1 MIHIFKINNK
11 IKKVILLVNDSI
23 LSILS
28 AYVAL
33 FLSDN
38 IFINHF
44 LDTLSI
50 IILTQLL
57 SLAFIPFF
65 IYFGVYNRIIRYSD
79 LFSSKD
85 FFICF
90 IYYLIFYFL
99 ILINIKIYDYSLSF
113 FILYTLI
120 FTFSFFTQR
129 VLIKII
135 ITNIFY
141 DNWKIKKEKSIL
153 YTNVSYAHK
162 IMQVIDEYEISY
174 ILTVENENIGRSINK
189 ATIKHQK
196 NLDDLIRQENIR
208 NLLIAVNNLDDYE
221 KKQIIKFIK
230 DDKINV
236 VCLPDINKRFK
247 NFSQDNLVNFG
258 IEDIIEKRI
267 PWNVSSINQILNKQ
281 NIMITGAGG
290 SIGKQLCKQI
300 IQYNPSKLILVEN
313 NEYSLYQIHEEL
325 KKIKSKF
332 KLETKIDDLL
342 VSVND
347 YKKLDFY
354 FSIFAPQYVFHAAA
368 FKHVPITQKNIIES
382 FENNYLGTVNLAQLS
397 LNHNIKQFIFIST
410 DKAVNPVNVLGASK
424 RMGEMFLRYIS
435 EKNQSKNT
443 KFNSVRFGNVLGS
456 TGSVAPLF
464 VKQIK
469 NGGPVTVTDP
479 DVTRYLMSIRE
490 AVGLILETLLLES
503 NNGIFILDM
512 GKPIKILNLA
522 KQMIKLSGYNY
533 TNPKSSRFI
542 EIQFT
547 KLRDGEKLH
556 EELVLANKPIST
568 LNSNIWQEEKTDIKI
583 DFEKLNIKINELINE
598 MNSTKLVKLI
608 NENFNEINLNHNEK

>member
-1 MIHIFKINNK
+1 M
-11 IKKVILLVNDSI
+11 
-23 LSILS
+23 
-28 AYVAL
+28 
-33 FLSDN
+33 
-38 IFINHF
+38 
-44 LDTLSI
+44 
-50 IILTQLL
+50 
-57 SLAFIPFF
+57 
-65 IYFGVYNRIIRYSD
+65 
-79 LFSSKD
+79 
-85 FFICF
+85 
-90 IYYLIFYFL
+90 
-99 ILINIKIYDYSLSF
+99 
-113 FILYTLI
+113 
-120 FTFSFFTQR
+120 
-129 VLIKII
+129 
-135 ITNIFY
+135 
-141 DNWKIKKEKSIL
+141 

-354 FSIFAPQYVFHAAA
+354 FSIFSPQYVFHAAA
-368 FKHVPITQKNIIES
+368 FKHVPITQKNIM
-382 FENNYLGTVNLAQLS
+382 
-397 LNHNIKQFIFIST
+397 NH
-410 DKAVNPVNVLGASK
+410 L
-424 RMGEMFLRYIS
+424 
-435 EKNQSKNT
+435 
-443 KFNSVRFGNVLGS
+443 
-456 TGSVAPLF
+456 
-464 VKQIK
+464 
-469 NGGPVTVTDP
+469 
-479 DVTRYLMSIRE
+479 
-490 AVGLILETLLLES
+490 
-503 NNGIFILDM
+503 
-512 GKPIKILNLA
+512 KI
-522 KQMIKLSGYNY
+522 I
-533 TNPKSSRFI
+533 
-542 EIQFT
+542 
-547 KLRDGEKLH
+547 
-556 EELVLANKPIST
+556 
-568 LNSNIWQEEKTDIKI
+568 IWEQ
-583 DFEKLNIKINELINE
+583 
-598 MNSTKLVKLI
+598 
-608 NENFNEINLNHNEK
+608 